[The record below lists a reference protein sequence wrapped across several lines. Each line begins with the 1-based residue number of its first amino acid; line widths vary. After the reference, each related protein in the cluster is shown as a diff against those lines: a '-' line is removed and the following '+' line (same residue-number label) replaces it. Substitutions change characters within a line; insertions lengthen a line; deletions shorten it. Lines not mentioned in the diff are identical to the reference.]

1 MIAVDL
7 NAYNLLDLLLVERS
21 EHHKELI
28 EKVRSGIVINGR
40 MVYGHDGNAGEPGH
54 LVMKRKNGRMCS
66 WEAKRNLQSDA
77 DAEH

>member
-7 NAYNLLDLLLVERS
+7 NAYNLLDLLLVERG
-21 EHHKELI
+21 EHPKEPI
-28 EKVRSGIVINGR
+28 EKVRSGIVINVR
-40 MVYGHDGNAGEPGH
+40 IVYGHDGNAGELGH
-54 LVMKRKNGRMCS
+54 LVMKRKNGRMCG